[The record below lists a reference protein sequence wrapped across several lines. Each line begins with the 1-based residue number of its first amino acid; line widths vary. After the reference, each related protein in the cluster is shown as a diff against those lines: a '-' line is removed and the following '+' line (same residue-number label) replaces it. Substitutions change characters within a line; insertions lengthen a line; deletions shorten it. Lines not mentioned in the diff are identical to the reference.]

1 MSLRNSAFGAAP
13 GAEGDDRAAGFDKIF
28 QKDYPGSQDMAL
40 GKSSTFSGGTLMHTP
55 DDGRWRELFPIP
67 HAPPVPPVSG
77 VSVSSRRRS
86 AKVRGRVNEVNSIID
101 CLNEMYLPG
110 RQADDTLGV
119 LGPTEAHRACHH
131 SIFQDL
137 GKHRKTQ
144 SKCTEREAIQEL
156 LQSTVSYAGDEN
168 LSTVRSYER
177 DLVSLPDC
185 GAEPVSLEQVMDPE
199 GREFLEDPQ
208 ASMMLNEDEWGKICE
223 HGNNFKPYMD
233 EILQKD
239 RIKYQQFVHDLYDK
253 GMIEFTDTPQ
263 DMVTPFFVKKKD
275 GRQRFILD
283 CRGVNKR
290 FQAPPPLAL
299 AAGSSWSQV
308 VVPKDEIL
316 YCAQSDIKDYFYSLA
331 LPLKLR
337 SLFCLPPVGFDLMQ
351 EWGVASH
358 LRACNSVD
366 GWIWPR
372 LRVIPMGWSWAMWIS
387 QRVHSHL
394 CLQATG
400 LDHSR
405 FLVEGQSAPCL
416 EEGEVALLPY
426 ADNLNVLGTDR
437 GKVQETKDRIV
448 THLRSLGFRVH
459 EELGRL
465 ARFSHWGF
473 TLMEKM
479 AWLRLFP
486 SVWTRWCDA
495 SYGSPSVHA

>member
-1 MSLRNSAFGAAP
+1 
-13 GAEGDDRAAGFDKIF
+13 
-28 QKDYPGSQDMAL
+28 
-40 GKSSTFSGGTLMHTP
+40 
-55 DDGRWRELFPIP
+55 
-67 HAPPVPPVSG
+67 
-77 VSVSSRRRS
+77 
-86 AKVRGRVNEVNSIID
+86 
-101 CLNEMYLPG
+101 MYLPG

-177 DLVSLPDC
+177 DLVSLPNC

-239 RIKYQQFVHDLYDK
+239 RIKYRQFVHDLYDK
-253 GMIEFTDTPQ
+253 GMSEFTDTPQ

-337 SLFCLPPVGFDLMQ
+337 SLFCLPPVDFDLMQ

-405 FLVEGQSAPCL
+405 FLVEGQPAPCL

-426 ADNLNVLGTDR
+426 ADNLNVLGIDR

-448 THLRSLGFRVH
+448 TYLRSLGFRVH
-459 EELGRL
+459 EELEATCTFQSLGFYIDGKNGVVTPIPERL
-465 ARFSHWGF
+465 DKVVRCFIWLSKRPRVSGKAVEKLLGHCTHFCMLRRELLSMFRTLYDFMQHSYHKRSRLWESCAKEARWASH
-473 TLMEKM
+473 LLKLCV
-479 AWLRLFP
+479 ANLRRP
-486 SVWTRWCDA
+486 WSQTITASDA
-495 SYGSPSVHA
+495 SLSGLSVSRRELGVEQQK